1 VKTGAWTNRARAR
14 TLMKDFD
21 GAIADFAEA
30 EKIDPSAPQIAGN
43 RCVTY
48 GMMRKF
54 DQALAAVL

>member
-1 VKTGAWTNRARAR
+1 MKTGAWTNRARAR

-43 RCVTY
+43 R
-48 GMMRKF
+48 
-54 DQALAAVL
+54 